1 MSVVSLSAAVGTNAF
16 FKVSDVVMKALKF
29 RSGDGGTNALSE
41 FNVVC
46 YCSTNGLGRHPKSM
60 EVGFRDNS
68 SIIMWTFLF
77 F

>member
-16 FKVSDVVMKALKF
+16 FKVSDVVMKF
-29 RSGDGGTNALSE
+29 RSRDGGTNALSE

-68 SIIMWTFLF
+68 FIIM
-77 F
+77 